1 MTKTLFILLTA
12 SLALSAQ
19 TENPGEA
26 IEITECENGSAGDLI
41 ISDNASFLFATAGLQ
56 RVTDCGSKL
65 TATVIRLNQCVV
77 RPRVG
82 SGASVAPPTT
92 TSPSPTTPVLSFL
105 DAGPTITVKGP
116 TREIKLTR
124 TVTGP
129 ITQYSYLQ
137 QRTPTPGGPAP
148 AADFAVAGDFTV
160 STEAGRDLPA
170 IQGSFSFQ
178 PLRLTR
184 PVQGGSVPAADPPA
198 VEWTGGEQQTTP
210 VDLRV
215 SASTL
220 DGRTGVDILCRLE
233 NPKDGSFTLPA
244 AAWELVPAAV
254 KASGFATFS
263 LIQSGV
269 HQTLEVPTLD
279 KGLRVVLQTITS
291 ASARLT
297 P

>member
-1 MTKTLFILLTA
+1 MAKTLFLLLVA

-19 TENPGEA
+19 TENPGEVA
-26 IEITECENGSAGDLI
+26 ETTECENGSAGDLI
-41 ISDNASFLFATAGLQ
+41 ITDNASFLFATAGMQ
-56 RVTDCGSKL
+56 RVADCGSKL

-82 SGASVAPPTT
+82 SGASVAPPVS
-92 TSPSPTTPVLSFL
+92 TSPSLTTPVLSFL
-105 DAGPTITVKGP
+105 DAGPTITIKGP

-129 ITQYSYLQ
+129 ITQYSYLE
-137 QRTPTPGGPAP
+137 QRTPTPAGPP

-160 STEAGRDLPA
+160 STETGRDVPA
-170 IQGSFSFQ
+170 IQGTFRFQ

-184 PVQGGSVPAADPPA
+184 PVQGGSVPVAAPPA

-233 NPKDGSFTLPA
+233 NPQAGSFTLPA
-244 AAWELVPAAV
+244 AAWEQVPAAV

-269 HQTLEVPTLD
+269 YQTLEVPTLD
-279 KGLRVVLQTITS
+279 KGLRVALQTITS
-291 ASARLT
+291 ASARLI